1 MRKDQK
7 VINTMNEKKIYE
19 STFDEFI
26 SDPERKESFEKG
38 YKEFLLSELIIAL
51 MEEDEKSVRLLAKE
65 AGLSPTVIQDL
76 RSGKKNNVTLKSFS
90 NIIKSM
96 GYKLYIKKGRKQ
108 IPVEV

>member
-1 MRKDQK
+1 MTNQQF
-7 VINTMNEKKIYE
+7 E

-26 SDPERKESFEKG
+26 SDPVRKESFDKG

-51 MEEDEKSVRLLAKE
+51 MEEDEKSVRALAKE
-65 AGLSPTVIQDL
+65 AGLSPTVIQEL
-76 RSGKKNNVTLKSFS
+76 RSGKKNNVTLKNFS

-108 IPVEV
+108 IPIEV